1 MFILICCV
9 GIVTLLVQSAAAQ
22 AGSKQ
27 NIILIIGDDIGWGD
41 LGVYGGGEGR
51 GIPTPNFDRQS
62 GSYSGP
68 ITLQQYERF
77 QYIRNMLEKEGIK
90 IPIPTGN

>member
-1 MFILICCV
+1 LFILICCV

-41 LGVYGGGEGR
+41 LGVYGGGE
-51 GIPTPNFDRQS
+51 P
-62 GSYSGP
+62 
-68 ITLQQYERF
+68 
-77 QYIRNMLEKEGIK
+77 RNTHSEF
-90 IPIPTGN
+90 